1 MSYFDRLESYKQG
14 LLSKVDEYQQ
24 LQDNI
29 QQGAEDYLNAKVSD
43 IAEKLEAV
51 GGLGLGTIEAG
62 KAVKKLY
69 NKWRGKKDEDEEEE
83 GGEETQTTEGGE
95 TAPPEEDAPDAPA
108 PAQGTAQAQ
117 RPVDDAEQGAEG
129 AEDAEGPSENLESI
143 ADNLPEAGAEVEMQ
157 DLGATAQLTRPSP
170 ANNYM
175 PENAIQETR
184 AQQDIMNQDPEEGTD
199 NSPQRI
205 QPEAE
210 EEEAVAEGGEE
221 VADTGVAVSSTA
233 GSSLL
238 DGALAIGDAVLDA
251 IPVVG
256 EVAMVATAIAGFF
269 ESMFGHHHSAP
280 VAPDEIIAQAGF
292 DPSAVISQLPV
303 SLQV

>member
-83 GGEETQTTEGGE
+83 GGEETQPTEGGE

-129 AEDAEGPSENLESI
+129 AEDAEGPSENLESV

-210 EEEAVAEGGEE
+210 AEEAVEGGEE

-251 IPVVG
+251 IPVIG

-269 ESMFGHHHSAP
+269 EGMFGHHHSAP

>member
-14 LLSKVDEYQQ
+14 LMSKVDEYHQ

-29 QQGAEDYLNAKVSD
+29 QQGAEDYLNAKVND

-69 NKWRGKKDEDEEEE
+69 NKWRGKKDEDEDEEE
-83 GGEETQTTEGGE
+83 GGEETAPTEGGE
-95 TAPPEEDAPDAPA
+95 TAPPTADAPDAPIQG
-108 PAQGTAQAQ
+108 QGTPQAQ
-117 RPVDDAEQGAEG
+117 RPVDNAEQEADNAEEG
-129 AEDAEGPSENLESI
+129 QGPSENMEDI

-157 DLGATAQLTRPSP
+157 DLGATAQFTRPSP

-175 PENAIQETR
+175 PENAIQETQ
-184 AQQDIMNQDPEEGTD
+184 AQQDIMNQDPEAGTD

-205 QPEAE
+205 QPE
-210 EEEAVAEGGEE
+210 EEAVEQTGEDVAETG
-221 VADTGVAVSSTA
+221 VDVSTTASSTLLDTG
-233 GSSLL
+233 
-238 DGALAIGDAVLDA
+238 LAIGDAVLDA
-251 IPVVG
+251 VPVIG

-269 ESMFGHHHSAP
+269 ESMFGHHHTGTP
-280 VAPDEIIAQAGF
+280 APDEIIAQAGF
-292 DPSAVISQLPV
+292 DPSSVISQLPV

>member
-1 MSYFDRLESYKQG
+1 MSYFDRLEGFKQG
-14 LLSKVDEYQQ
+14 LMQKADEYQQ

-29 QQGAEDYLNAKVSD
+29 QQGAEDFLNAKVND
-43 IAEKLEAV
+43 LAEKLEAV

-69 NKWRGKKDEDEEEE
+69 NKWRGKKDEEDDEEE
-83 GGEETQTTEGGE
+83 GDGE
-95 TAPPEEDAPDAPA
+95 TTTTTTDTT
-108 PAQGTAQAQ
+108 TAQQAQ
-117 RPVDDAEQGAEG
+117 QQQQQEQGQQNEEQRTAEQGED
-129 AEDAEGPSENLESI
+129 AEDAEGPSENLESV

-175 PENAIQETR
+175 PENAIQETQ
-184 AQQDIMNQDPEEGTD
+184 AQQDIMNQDPEAGTD

-205 QPEAE
+205 QPE
-210 EEEAVAEGGEE
+210 EEAVEQTGEDVAETG
-221 VADTGVAVSSTA
+221 VDVSTTASSTLLDTG
-233 GSSLL
+233 
-238 DGALAIGDAVLDA
+238 LAIGDAVLDA
-251 IPVVG
+251 VPVIG

-269 ESMFGHHHSAP
+269 ESMFGHHHTGTP
-280 VAPDEIIAQAGF
+280 APDEIIAQAGF
-292 DPSAVISQLPV
+292 DPSSVISQLPV

>member
-14 LLSKVDEYQQ
+14 LMSKVDEYQQ

-29 QQGAEDYLNAKVSD
+29 QQGAEDFLNAKVND
-43 IAEKLEAV
+43 LAEKLEAV

-69 NKWRGKKDEDEEEE
+69 NKWRGKKDEEDDEEE
-83 GGEETQTTEGGE
+83 GDGE
-95 TAPPEEDAPDAPA
+95 TTTTTTDTT
-108 PAQGTAQAQ
+108 TAQQAQ
-117 RPVDDAEQGAEG
+117 QQQQQEQGQQNEEQRTAEQGED
-129 AEDAEGPSENLESI
+129 AEDAEGPSENLESV

-175 PENAIQETR
+175 PENAIQETQ
-184 AQQDIMNQDPEEGTD
+184 AQQDIMNQDPEAGTD

-205 QPEAE
+205 QPE
-210 EEEAVAEGGEE
+210 EEAVEQTGEDVAETG
-221 VADTGVAVSSTA
+221 VDVSTTASSTLLDTG
-233 GSSLL
+233 
-238 DGALAIGDAVLDA
+238 LAIGDAVLDA
-251 IPVVG
+251 VPVIG

-269 ESMFGHHHSAP
+269 ESMFGHHHTGTP
-280 VAPDEIIAQAGF
+280 APDEIIAQAGF
-292 DPSAVISQLPV
+292 DPSSVISQLPV